1 MSSQVRIIRE
11 RNSPRWDD
19 LVRQVV
25 DRGAYGVEHD
35 YFGVTTED
43 RADKIRRAIRTAGGH
58 LGVGRK
64 VYWKPCPDLGKCRNG
79 GSDCKFHVYYTIY
92 DLDEAR
98 KYKAQQAAADRK

>member
-1 MSSQVRIIRE
+1 MPSQVRIIRE
-11 RNSPRWDD
+11 RNSAKWDD
-19 LVRQVV
+19 LVR
-25 DRGAYGVEHD
+25 DLINRGAYGVEND
-35 YFGVTTED
+35 YFGIATQD

-64 VYWKPCPDLGKCRNG
+64 VYWKECPNPGRCKNG

-98 KYKAQQAAADRK
+98 EYKVKQAAEPRK